1 MLEEM
6 VTTAQ
11 TIIISGY
18 YGFRNSGDEAVLK
31 SILTSLE
38 EESLKAGITVKPV
51 VLSSD
56 PAWTQRMYGVEAVPR
71 MSLSEVRKAIKKSD
85 GLISGGGS
93 LLQDATSPKSIP
105 YYLAI
110 LKLAQWVGKPTFVYA
125 QGIGPVQRKIF
136 YPMIRSVFQRCEYV
150 SVRDEQSAALL
161 ASMKLK
167 SPAAQVVPDPV
178 MGLPLPSDSPEEY
191 GATAE
196 EADQLPI
203 IGVSV
208 RYWDKERRDLTA
220 IADGLKRLTAQRRVH
235 LRFLPFH
242 LPDDEQASRMVM
254 DQLGDIRGTGSRV
267 SMCEQVTDPQQ
278 MLLEVSR
285 CSLMIGMR
293 LHSLIYASSHQ
304 VPPLGISYDPK
315 IDHFLGRVGS
325 QPVGTTE
332 ALNGQKLADEAVW
345 LLDHRSQWMESQGA
359 AIALLKSE
367 ARLPAQHIINY
378 LCRKG

>member
-1 MLEEM
+1 M
-6 VTTAQ
+6 VATAQ

-31 SILTSLE
+31 SILTALE
-38 EESLKAGITVKPV
+38 EESRQAGITVKPV

-56 PAWTQRMYGVEAVPR
+56 PAWTEKMYGVEAVPR
-71 MSLSEVRKAIKKSD
+71 MSLGEVRRAIKNSD

-110 LKLAQWVGKPTFVYA
+110 LKLAQWAGKPTFVYA

-150 SVRDEQSAALL
+150 SVRDKQSAALL
-161 ASMKLK
+161 GSMNLK
-167 SPAAQVVPDPV
+167 RPTVEVVPDPV
-178 MGLPLPSDSPEEY
+178 MGLTLPSGSEQ
-191 GATAE
+191 AAE
-196 EADQLPI
+196 NNPDELPI
-203 IGVSV
+203 VGVSV
-208 RYWDKERRDLTA
+208 RYWDKEHRDLTA
-220 IADGLKRLTAQRRVH
+220 IADGLKKVASERRVH

-254 DQLGDIRGTGSRV
+254 DLLGDIKETGSHV
-267 SMCEQVTDPQQ
+267 SMCDQVTDPQL

-293 LHSLIYASSHQ
+293 LHSLIYAASHQ
-304 VPPLGISYDPK
+304 VPPLGVSYDPK
-315 IDHFLGRVGS
+315 IDHFLSRVGS
-325 QPVGTTE
+325 QPVGTTV
-332 ALNGQKLADEAVW
+332 ALDGRKLAEEAMR
-345 LLDHRSQWMESQGA
+345 LLDERDQWIESQGA

>member
-1 MLEEM
+1 M

-31 SILTSLE
+31 SILTALE
-38 EESLKAGITVKPV
+38 EESRQAGITVKPV

-56 PAWTQRMYGVEAVPR
+56 PAWTEKMYGVEAVPR
-71 MSLSEVRKAIKKSD
+71 MSLGEVRRAIKNSD

-110 LKLAQWVGKPTFVYA
+110 LKLAQWAGKPTFVYA

-150 SVRDEQSAALL
+150 SVRDKQSAALL
-161 ASMKLK
+161 GSMKLK
-167 SPAAQVVPDPV
+167 SPTVEVVPDPV
-178 MGLPLPSDSPEEY
+178 MGLPLPSDS
-191 GATAE
+191 GQAHKAATE
-196 EADQLPI
+196 LNQDELPT

-208 RYWDKERRDLTA
+208 RYWDKEHRDLTA
-220 IADGLKRLTAQRRVH
+220 IADGLKKLAAGRRVH
-235 LRFLPFH
+235 LRFFPFH
-242 LPDDEQASRMVM
+242 LPDDEQASRMVI
-254 DQLGDIRGTGSRV
+254 DLLGDIRGTGSRV
-267 SMCEQVTDPQQ
+267 SISDQVTDPQQ

-293 LHSLIYASSHQ
+293 LHSLIYAASHQ

-315 IDHFLGRVGS
+315 IDHFLSRVGS
-325 QPVGTTE
+325 QPVGTAE
-332 ALNGQKLADEAVW
+332 ALDGHKLAVEAMR
-345 LLDHRSQWMESQGA
+345 LLDERNQWIESQGA

>member
-1 MLEEM
+1 M
-6 VTTAQ
+6 VTTVQ

-31 SILTSLE
+31 SILTALE
-38 EESLKAGITVKPV
+38 EESRQAGITVKPV

-56 PAWTQRMYGVEAVPR
+56 PDWTQKMYGVEAVPR
-71 MSLSEVRKAIKKSD
+71 MSLGEVRRAIKNSD

-93 LLQDATSPKSIP
+93 LLQDATSAKSIP

-110 LKLAQWVGKPTFVYA
+110 LKLAQWAGKPTFVYA

-161 ASMKLK
+161 DTMKLQR
-167 SPAAQVVPDPV
+167 PVVEVVPDPV
-178 MGLPLPSDSPEEY
+178 MGLPLPSNSE
-191 GATAE
+191 GLNRVAAE
-196 EADQLPI
+196 GEDELPI
-203 IGVSV
+203 VGVSV
-208 RYWDKERRDLTA
+208 RYWDKERRELTA
-220 IADGLKRLTAQRRVH
+220 IADGLKKLAAGRRVH
-235 LRFLPFH
+235 LRFFPFH

-254 DQLGDIRGTGSRV
+254 DLLGDIRETGSRV
-267 SMCEQVTDPQQ
+267 SMCEQVIDPQQ

-293 LHSLIYASSHQ
+293 LHSLIYAASHQ

-332 ALNGQKLADEAVW
+332 ALNGQKLAAEAVR
-345 LLDHRSQWMESQGA
+345 LLDQRSQWIESQGA

-367 ARLPAQHIINY
+367 ARLPAQHIVNY

>member
-1 MLEEM
+1 M
-6 VTTAQ
+6 VTTVQ

-31 SILTSLE
+31 SILTALE
-38 EESLKAGITVKPV
+38 EESRHAGITVKPV

-56 PAWTQRMYGVEAVPR
+56 PDWTQKMYGVEAVPR
-71 MSLSEVRKAIKKSD
+71 MSLGEVRRAIKNSD

-110 LKLAQWVGKPTFVYA
+110 LKLAQWAGKPTFVYA

-161 ASMKLK
+161 GTMKLK
-167 SPAAQVVPDPV
+167 RPAVEVVPDPV
-178 MGLPLPSDSPEEY
+178 MGLPMPSHSEGLHKAAVEGEDE
-191 GATAE
+191 
-196 EADQLPI
+196 LPI
-203 IGVSV
+203 VGVSV
-208 RYWDKERRDLTA
+208 RYWDKERRELMA
-220 IADGLKRLTAQRRVH
+220 IAEGLKKLVAERRVH
-235 LRFLPFH
+235 LRFFPFH

-254 DQLGDIRGTGSRV
+254 DLLGDVRETGSRV

-293 LHSLIYASSHQ
+293 LHSLIYAASHH

-315 IDHFLGRVGS
+315 IDHFLDRVGS

-332 ALNGQKLADEAVW
+332 ALNGQKLAAEAVR
-345 LLDHRSQWMESQGA
+345 LLDQRSQWIESQGA

-367 ARLPAQHIINY
+367 ARLPAQHIVNY

>member
-1 MLEEM
+1 M
-6 VTTAQ
+6 VTTAK

-31 SILTSLE
+31 SILTALE
-38 EESLKAGITVKPV
+38 EESRQAGLTVKPV

-56 PAWTQRMYGVEAVPR
+56 PAWTQKMYGVEAVPR
-71 MSLSEVRKAIKKSD
+71 MSLGEVRRAIKNSD

-110 LKLAQWVGKPTFVYA
+110 LKLAQWAGKPTFVYA
-125 QGIGPVQRKIF
+125 QGMGPVQRKIF

-161 ASMKLK
+161 GTMKLK
-167 SPAAQVVPDPV
+167 RPVVHVVPDPV
-178 MGLPLPSDSPEEY
+178 MGLPLPSGSELHNA
-191 GATAE
+191 ATE
-196 EADQLPI
+196 TDEDKLPVV
-203 IGVSV
+203 GVSV
-208 RYWDKERRDLTA
+208 RYWDKEQRDLTA
-220 IADGLKRLTAQRRVH
+220 IADGLKRLAAERRVH

-242 LPDDEQASRMVM
+242 LPDDVQASRMVM
-254 DQLGDIRGTGSRV
+254 DLLGDIRGTGSLV

-293 LHSLIYASSHQ
+293 LHSLIYAASHQ

-315 IDHFLGRVGS
+315 IDHFLSRVGS
-325 QPVGTTE
+325 QPVGTTD
-332 ALNGQKLADEAVW
+332 ALDGQKLANESIR
-345 LLDHRSQWMESQGA
+345 LLDQRSQWIESQGA

-367 ARLPAQHIINY
+367 ARLPAQHIVNY

>member
-1 MLEEM
+1 M

-31 SILTSLE
+31 SILTALE
-38 EESLKAGITVKPV
+38 VESRQAGITVKPV

-56 PAWTQRMYGVEAVPR
+56 PAWTQKMYGVEAVPR
-71 MSLSEVRKAIKKSD
+71 MSLREIRRAIKNSD

-93 LLQDATSPKSIP
+93 LLQDATSLKSIP

-110 LKLAQWVGKPTFVYA
+110 LKLAQWAGKPTFVYA

-161 ASMKLK
+161 GTMKLK
-167 SPAAQVVPDPV
+167 HPVVEVVPDPV
-178 MGLPLPSDSPEEY
+178 MGLPLPSNSEGLQ
-191 GATAE
+191 GAAVE
-196 EADQLPI
+196 GENELPI
-203 IGVSV
+203 VGVSV
-208 RYWDKERRDLTA
+208 RYWDKERRELTA
-220 IADGLKRLTAQRRVH
+220 IADGLKKLAAGRRVH
-235 LRFLPFH
+235 LRFFPFH

-254 DQLGDIRGTGSRV
+254 DLLGDIRETGSRV
-267 SMCEQVTDPQQ
+267 SICEQVTDPQQ

-293 LHSLIYASSHQ
+293 LHSLIYAASHQ

-332 ALNGQKLADEAVW
+332 ALNGQKLADEAIR
-345 LLDHRSQWMESQGA
+345 LLDQRSQWIESQGA

-367 ARLPAQHIINY
+367 ARLPARHIINY

>member
-1 MLEEM
+1 M
-6 VTTAQ
+6 VATAK

-31 SILTSLE
+31 SILTALE
-38 EESLKAGITVKPV
+38 EESRQAGIKIKPV

-56 PAWTQRMYGVEAVPR
+56 PAWTERMYGVEAIPR
-71 MSLSEVRKAIKKSD
+71 MSLGEVRRAIKNSD

-110 LKLAQWVGKPTFVYA
+110 LKLAQWAGKPTFVYA

-150 SVRDEQSAALL
+150 SVRDKQSAALL
-161 ASMKLK
+161 GSMKLK
-167 SPAAQVVPDPV
+167 RPPVEVVPDPV
-178 MGLPLPSDSPEEY
+178 MGLPLPSGSEQ
-191 GATAE
+191 AHKAVAE
-196 EADQLPI
+196 NDRDELPI

-208 RYWDKERRDLTA
+208 RYWEKEHRDLTA
-220 IADGLKRLTAQRRVH
+220 IADGLKKLAAGRRVH

-242 LPDDEQASRMVM
+242 LPDDEQASRLVL
-254 DQLGDIRGTGSRV
+254 DLVGDIRGTGSRV
-267 SMCEQVTDPQQ
+267 SMCDQVTDPQQ

-293 LHSLIYASSHQ
+293 LHSLIYAASHQ
-304 VPPLGISYDPK
+304 VPLLGVSYDPK
-315 IDHFLGRVGS
+315 IDHFLSRVGS
-325 QPVGTTE
+325 QPVGTSE
-332 ALNGQKLADEAVW
+332 ALDGQKLAEEAMR
-345 LLDHRSQWMESQGA
+345 LLDERNQWIESQGA

-367 ARLPAQHIINY
+367 ARLPARHIINY

>member
-1 MLEEM
+1 M

-31 SILTSLE
+31 SILTALE
-38 EESLKAGITVKPV
+38 EESRQAGITVKPV

-56 PAWTQRMYGVEAVPR
+56 PAWTKKMYGVEAVPR
-71 MSLSEVRKAIKKSD
+71 MSLGEVRRAIQNSD

-110 LKLAQWVGKPTFVYA
+110 LKLAQWAGKPTFVYA

-150 SVRDEQSAALL
+150 SVRDKQSAALL
-161 ASMKLK
+161 GGMKLER
-167 SPAAQVVPDPV
+167 PPIEVVPDPV
-178 MGLPLPSDSPEEY
+178 MGLPLPSASEQ
-191 GATAE
+191 AAE
-196 EADQLPI
+196 NNRDELPI
-203 IGVSV
+203 VGVSV
-208 RYWDKERRDLTA
+208 RYWDKEHRDLKA
-220 IADGLKRLTAQRRVH
+220 IADGLKKLAAGRRIH

-254 DQLGDIRGTGSRV
+254 DYLGDIRATGSRV
-267 SMCEQVTDPQQ
+267 SMCDQVTDPQQ

-293 LHSLIYASSHQ
+293 LHSLIYAASHH

-315 IDHFLGRVGS
+315 IDHFLSRVGS

-332 ALNGQKLADEAVW
+332 ALDGQKLAQEAVR
-345 LLDHRSQWMESQGA
+345 LLDERNQWIESQGA